1 MPNFTY
7 DELHHSGNVSEASE
21 LPPGTS
27 APGSWSQGRRLP
39 NYMSNEP
46 PFRHPRYTRKPPAVS
61 GPPISRPEWQSQGMY
76 HEKPY
81 LNGQRSSSYVS
92 SLNNKNRT
100 PPPCHRPAAFPNSYR
115 PSQYPQNRG
124 RSRGNHHLESYY
136 RRKMEPSSLELR
148 EECSDLKILV
158 DSLNH
163 ENEDLKHE
171 LEYQVGVLKEQ
182 LKINEKQSI
191 KLEEQSEELEKL
203 RSKIS
208 GLNTEVAVKDS
219 EINELKGKNEV
230 YKRETEGKQD
240 GLKKLGKRV
249 KLYANEI
256 EEKRLEME
264 KAVVELAKRQ
274 KEIVRQKQELE
285 NLRSE
290 NKSGRV
296 QIADLRALKQK
307 FEQELQA
314 CRFGKGGNRSLQL
327 TLKEAVECIH
337 HRDKTIE
344 GLVLNISMQKIEYD
358 AIIDYFISSYRDL
371 RKDFLRLQDTWEEVD
386 ELKQGTINSR
396 FEKQK
401 ITHPPVRDLCMAC
414 RPRFVKLETLT
425 DRFQILSAHPIY
437 SEAIEEVSA
446 KLKAQNSK

>member
-7 DELHHSGNVSEASE
+7 DELPKSGNVSEASK
-21 LPPGTS
+21 LPPGAS
-27 APGSWSQGRRLP
+27 APRSWSQGRRLP
-39 NYMSNEP
+39 SYMSNEP
-46 PFRHPRYTRKPPAVS
+46 PFRHPRYTSKPPAVS
-61 GPPISRPEWQSQGMY
+61 GPRISRPEWQAQGMY

-92 SLNNKNRT
+92 SWNNKNRT
-100 PPPCHRPAAFPNSYR
+100 PPPCHRPAAFANSYS
-115 PSQYPQNRG
+115 PIQYPQNRG
-124 RSRGNHHLESYY
+124 RSRGNHHVESYY
-136 RRKMEPSSLELR
+136 SPKMEPSSLELW
-148 EECSDLKILV
+148 EECSDLKIVV

-171 LEYQVGVLKEQ
+171 LEYQVGELREQ

-191 KLEEQSEELEKL
+191 KLEEQSEELQKL
-203 RSKIS
+203 KSKMTS
-208 GLNTEVAVKDS
+208 LNTEVAVKDS
-219 EINELKGKNEV
+219 KINELKGKNEV
-230 YKRETEGKQD
+230 YIREAEGKQD
-240 GLKKLGKRV
+240 GLEKLEKRA
-249 KLYANEI
+249 KLYAKEI

-264 KAVVELAKRQ
+264 NAVVELAKRQ
-274 KEIVRQKQELE
+274 KQIVRQKQELE

-290 NKSGRV
+290 NKNGRA
-296 QIADLRALKQK
+296 QMADLKAQKQK
-307 FEQELQA
+307 IRQELQA
-314 CRFGKGGNRSLQL
+314 CRFGKGGNRSLQS
-327 TLKEAVECIH
+327 TLKEAVEFIH

-371 RKDFLRLQDTWEEVD
+371 RKDFRRLQDTCEEVD
-386 ELKQGTINSR
+386 ELKQGTINLR

-414 RPRFVKLETLT
+414 RPRFVTLETLT
-425 DRFQILSAHPIY
+425 DRFQILSADPIY